1 MGISIPLVILMNNN
15 YIYSG
20 TLDSR
25 PSKIGTQYVTVYM
38 KTHNLA
44 QFMKT
49 VLLV

>member
-25 PSKIGTQYVTVYM
+25 PSEIGTQYNIPLNRLRCIKARLNT
-38 KTHNLA
+38 
-44 QFMKT
+44 
-49 VLLV
+49 